1 MKILGRGFRMGEL
14 GLNKVTF
21 LLFVFG
27 SFLFFY
33 ESRGKEPES
42 LISVFEQRRSLLLE
56 HCSRRKTSE
65 EASMR
70 KISNSESPE
79 PSIKDL
85 HFVRDLPGDLVFC
98 LVKKAGS
105 TSLNTFFLNTLEPAD
120 EVAWLHQPD
129 VETQMRIVRSRTSLR
144 VMVMRHPFTRTMA
157 PFIDPE
163 SFPQKLNFMF
173 LAKKVRNEELGEVLK
188 NGIFTV
194 G

>member
-33 ESRGKEPES
+33 ESRRKGPES

-56 HCSRRKTSE
+56 HCSRRKSSE

-70 KISNSESPE
+70 KISQSSE

-98 LVKKAGS
+98 LVKKVYHLPREKEEIVKKREKLRALFL
-105 TSLNTFFLNTLEPAD
+105 SLTLPLSLSCWVSIFLEAFSQL
-120 EVAWLHQPD
+120 
-129 VETQMRIVRSRTSLR
+129 
-144 VMVMRHPFTRTMA
+144 
-157 PFIDPE
+157 
-163 SFPQKLNFMF
+163 PQ
-173 LAKKVRNEELGEVLK
+173 
-188 NGIFTV
+188 
-194 G
+194 

>member
-1 MKILGRGFRMGEL
+1 MKISGRGFRMGEL

-56 HCSRRKTSE
+56 HCSRKKSSE

-70 KISNSESPE
+70 KISQSPE

-144 VMVMRHPFTRTMA
+144 VMVMRHPFIRFRA

-163 SFPQKLNFMF
+163 SSPQKLNFIF
-173 LAKKVRNEELGEVLK
+173 LEKKK
-188 NGIFTV
+188 KK
-194 G
+194 

>member
-1 MKILGRGFRMGEL
+1 MKISGRGLRMGEL

-56 HCSRRKTSE
+56 HCSRKKSSE

-70 KISNSESPE
+70 KISNSQSPE

-129 VETQMRIVRSRTSLR
+129 VETQMQIVRSRTSLR

-163 SFPQKLNFMF
+163 SPPQKLNF
-173 LAKKVRNEELGEVLK
+173 
-188 NGIFTV
+188 IFFEKEKIKSK
-194 G
+194 GKW

>member
-1 MKILGRGFRMGEL
+1 MKVLGRGFRMGEL

-33 ESRGKEPES
+33 ESRGKEPKS
-42 LISVFEQRRSLLLE
+42 LISVFEQRRSLLLQ
-56 HCSRRKTSE
+56 HCSRKKSLE
-65 EASMR
+65 EAMR
-70 KISNSESPE
+70 KMSTSQSPE
-79 PSIKDL
+79 PSMKDL

-129 VETQMRIVRSRTSLR
+129 VETQMQIVRSRTSLR
-144 VMVMRHPFTRTMA
+144 VMVMRHPFIRLRA

-163 SFPQKLNFMF
+163 SSPQKLNIIF
-173 LAKKVRNEELGEVLK
+173 LAKKK
-188 NGIFTV
+188 K
-194 G
+194 

>member
-56 HCSRRKTSE
+56 HCSRRKSSE

-70 KISNSESPE
+70 KISNSQSPE
-79 PSIKDL
+79 PSMKDL